1 MGGVED
7 DGIPDV
13 ACLDK
18 EESIEDGTE
27 EGSGEI
33 TYMEDAEE

>member
-1 MGGVED
+1 MASVED
-7 DGIPDV
+7 DGIPDI

-18 EESIEDGTE
+18 EESIEDSTE

-33 TYMEDAEE
+33 TYVEDAEE